1 MGVVQVVIG
10 IVAGVAVVVAGVVL
24 LGRRRSTDSNS
35 VRGYHQTLTT
45 LQHLQGS
52 PRQDQGLGGSSSGTP
67 GATRTGPA
75 SESGALARASR
86 RPPLSAAPSGP
97 PSARRTQR
105 SLVAMN
111 HGPRRLGAPVLALV
125 ILAAVIGA
133 IVYVGVHSH
142 HTTPTASHTT
152 GSTTH
157 TTHHRS
163 GPTTTTTTAP
173 ARYVAVSTT
182 TSSATYAPATTSY
195 TLSVG
200 ASTGSC
206 WMSVTKADGTAVLA
220 QTFTAGSTRSVTI
233 SGKATILIGAPSV
246 ASLKIDGVPVVL
258 PQGAMAPYT
267 VTLAP
272 AS

>member
-1 MGVVQVVIG
+1 MVIG
-10 IVAGVAVVVAGVVL
+10 VVAGVAVVLAGVVL
-24 LGRRRSTDSNS
+24 LGRRRSTEANS
-35 VRGYHQTLTT
+35 VRGYRQTLTT
-45 LQHLQGS
+45 LQHLQGH
-52 PRQDQGLGGSSSGTP
+52 PRQDRPLSGTGSAAA
-67 GATRTGPA
+67 GATGTGPA
-75 SESGALARASR
+75 SESGAIARASR
-86 RPPLSAAPSGP
+86 RPPLAAPPSGP
-97 PSARRTQR
+97 PSARRAQR
-105 SLVAMN
+105 SLMAMN

-152 GSTTH
+152 SSTTH
-157 TTHHRS
+157 ATHHHTS
-163 GPTTTTTTAP
+163 AKTTTTTTAP

-182 TSSATYAPATTSY
+182 TSSATYAPATSSY
-195 TLSVG
+195 SLSVG

-233 SGKATILIGAPSV
+233 SGRATILIGAPSV
-246 ASLKIDGVPVVL
+246 ALLEIDNVPVVL
-258 PQGAMAPYT
+258 PKGAQAPYT